1 MPPTRPS
8 ASALQN
14 NGLSALAKS
23 SDPVRTHIRPLSM
36 TGLSQRAQSNSPQFV
51 PATPS
56 PDHSPKPSPAEVN
69 TSPSRRSVP
78 ATSPEVPAS
87 SSPSADVSSP
97 RRLPSSSPQSS
108 LVLPGEVHAVHPSP
122 PQKLYFRDVF
132 GAPLA
137 PQIGGPSSVAV
148 EPDLLES
155 SLPEIVADST
165 SEGADAD
172 PEMLFGPSAP
182 ATAASETDDEAMQD
196 AAEVEALVE
205 NEPLMDVDDDVT
217 DEPLP
222 EPVPLT
228 TVTTHRSSCVSSRSS
243 TSEHWPATPADE
255 DELEL
260 VSFDA
265 WKQPASVGTAIF
277 PPRKTY
283 GGFRAITLKDHV
295 TEQKTYLQH
304 CKYSRDLPHIFQDYV
319 NDMPM
324 YLRAL
329 PEMRRVFEA
338 MIMEN
343 TVQDEPDAP
352 KIEVQNNVDEE
363 PTPPWEFYY
372 SNEMWLGEG
381 VPRPDID
388 NLVRCS
394 CKGACN
400 PKSKTCACLKRQ
412 RDACQDPNLEFAY
425 DKTGKLKIPG
435 YPIFE
440 CNDLCGCGDECRN
453 RVCFHINFPIKISS
467 RFKVVQHGRKV
478 SVSIKKTHL
487 KGWGTCQK

>member
-1 MPPTRPS
+1 M
-8 ASALQN
+8 
-14 NGLSALAKS
+14 
-23 SDPVRTHIRPLSM
+23 
-36 TGLSQRAQSNSPQFV
+36 
-51 PATPS
+51 
-56 PDHSPKPSPAEVN
+56 
-69 TSPSRRSVP
+69 
-78 ATSPEVPAS
+78 
-87 SSPSADVSSP
+87 
-97 RRLPSSSPQSS
+97 
-108 LVLPGEVHAVHPSP
+108 
-122 PQKLYFRDVF
+122 
-132 GAPLA
+132 
-137 PQIGGPSSVAV
+137 
-148 EPDLLES
+148 
-155 SLPEIVADST
+155 
-165 SEGADAD
+165 
-172 PEMLFGPSAP
+172 
-182 ATAASETDDEAMQD
+182 
-196 AAEVEALVE
+196 
-205 NEPLMDVDDDVT
+205 
-217 DEPLP
+217 
-222 EPVPLT
+222 
-228 TVTTHRSSCVSSRSS
+228 
-243 TSEHWPATPADE
+243 
-255 DELEL
+255 
-260 VSFDA
+260 
-265 WKQPASVGTAIF
+265 GTAIF

-304 CKYSRDLPHIFQDYV
+304 CKHSRDLPHIFQDYV

-343 TVQDEPDAP
+343 TVRDEPDAP
-352 KIEVQNNVDEE
+352 KIEVQNDVDNE

-453 RVCFHINFPIKISS
+453 RV
-467 RFKVVQHGRKV
+467 VQHGRKV

-487 KGWGTCQK
+487 KGWGVFATKKILAGTFIGIYSGELITDVVAHKRGINYNKFGRTYLFDIDFHHLKDDDSNWNNKFTVDAYHAGNFTRFLNHSCDPNSRLFACYINEGNVEKPLLVIFSLRDIEANEEICFNYQGDYPGDDDESRDGEGNEEGKEEGPSMAAEARDSIYQKCRCGARNCTGMFFIYSLVEDILLKLYPRYNVQVKISSRETSPIHEFLMKVRKITKR

>member
-1 MPPTRPS
+1 
-8 ASALQN
+8 
-14 NGLSALAKS
+14 
-23 SDPVRTHIRPLSM
+23 
-36 TGLSQRAQSNSPQFV
+36 
-51 PATPS
+51 
-56 PDHSPKPSPAEVN
+56 
-69 TSPSRRSVP
+69 
-78 ATSPEVPAS
+78 
-87 SSPSADVSSP
+87 
-97 RRLPSSSPQSS
+97 
-108 LVLPGEVHAVHPSP
+108 
-122 PQKLYFRDVF
+122 
-132 GAPLA
+132 
-137 PQIGGPSSVAV
+137 
-148 EPDLLES
+148 
-155 SLPEIVADST
+155 
-165 SEGADAD
+165 
-172 PEMLFGPSAP
+172 
-182 ATAASETDDEAMQD
+182 MQD

-205 NEPLMDVDDDVT
+205 NEPFMDVDHDDT
-217 DEPLP
+217 DEPAP
-222 EPVPLT
+222 EPVPST
-228 TVTTHRSSCVSSRSS
+228 TVTTYRSSRVSSRSS
-243 TSEHWPATPADE
+243 DSDHWPPTPADE
-255 DELEL
+255 SEPEAAA
-260 VSFDA
+260 FDT
-265 WKQPASVGTAIF
+265 WKNPALMGVGAF

-304 CKYSRDLPHIFQDYV
+304 CKFSLDLPHIFQDYV
-319 NDMPM
+319 NDAPM

-352 KIEVQNNVDEE
+352 KIEVQNEVDDE

-388 NLVRCS
+388 NLVRCT
-394 CKGACN
+394 CKGGCN

-453 RVCFHINFPIKISS
+453 RVCIHLKIFIEVLLC
-467 RFKVVQHGRKV
+467 FKVVQHGRKV
-478 SVSIKKTHL
+478 SVSIRKTQL
-487 KGWGTCQK
+487 KGWGTYQNNLAHQSC